1 MPIGLALIDQ
11 ELVSL
16 LTLITGPRWNIRAEN
31 VPIGLAM
38 IDEELVSA
46 LTLIADE
53 LYLDRY
59 WFENPPDGVGH
70 LLHLY
75 NLTYNNEEYEDDF

>member
-1 MPIGLALIDQ
+1 MTLLA
-11 ELVSL
+11 ELVSV
-16 LTLITGPRWNIRAEN
+16 LTLI
-31 VPIGLAM
+31 V
-38 IDEELVSA
+38 
-46 LTLIADE
+46 DE

-70 LLHLY
+70 LLHIY